1 MRWVLVCLVNLLLAA
16 GAASAAEKAGV
27 VVELFTSQGCSS
39 CPPADAYLG
48 ELAQR
53 PDIVA
58 LAFHVDYWDH
68 LGWRDPYARAGNS
81 KRQRSYVTALGAR
94 YVYTPQMVIDGSFQD
109 VGSNRQRIEYLVA
122 KAAKQRASAPPMTF
136 NGRELALGA
145 APQALEGEVGVWLF
159 FFEGARQNDVAT
171 GENKG
176 RHLRTTNVVRAV
188 QGLGTYDGK
197 ARSVAI
203 DMTAVP
209 PECDGVA
216 VLLQQSGHGRIV
228 AARAFDLPRR

>member
-27 VVELFTSQGCSS
+27 VVELYTSQGCSS

-68 LGWRDPYARAGNS
+68 LGWRDPYARPGNS

-109 VGSNRQRIEYLVA
+109 VGSNRQRVEYLIA
-122 KAAKQRASAPPMTF
+122 KAANQRAAAPPMTL

-145 APQALEGEVGVWLF
+145 APQALAGEVGVWLF

-171 GENKG
+171 GENRG
-176 RHLRTTNVVRAV
+176 RHMRTTNVVRAV
-188 QGLGTYDGK
+188 QALGTYDGK
-197 ARSVAI
+197 ARSVEI
-203 DMTAVP
+203 DLTAVP
-209 PECDGVA
+209 AECDGVA
-216 VLLQQSGHGRIV
+216 VLLQQDGHGRII
-228 AARAFDLPRR
+228 AAKAFDLPPR